1 MIIQLSAFCTPR
13 MLCFQE
19 QWLKHSQ
26 QSFLSFFDDRPGKLF
41 DGLEHIRVAI
51 CLNEVGCCKESNV
64 QTTNYIK
71 FSSMA
76 RESLFE
82 GISYLINNNFIK
94 TTIPKLNKNIEQNI
108 LQKIVKNKSELQY
121 YFDGAGKHILYY
133 HNAPQYFIRAHSF
146 TPYFWNE
153 IDGNK
158 ISVQN
163 KKLTLSSEADR
174 DIVVTILAS
183 TIFYWWFVLQSDC
196 RHLNARE
203 INEFPINLNSIEINA
218 KLELAAISE
227 KLEEDLK
234 KNSYRKETNYKATG
248 KVIYDE
254 FYPKKSKYIIDEI
267 DKILAKHYGFTEE
280 ELDFIINYD
289 IKYRKGSELEND

>member
-51 CLNEVGCCKESNV
+51 CLNEVGCCEKQNL

-71 FSSMA
+71 FSSEA
-76 RESLFE
+76 RKFLFE
-82 GISYLINNNFIK
+82 SISYLVNNNLINS
-94 TTIPKLNKNIEQNI
+94 TISKLNKKIEQNI
-108 LQKIVKNKSELQY
+108 LKKLFQNNSELQN
-121 YFDGAGKHILYY
+121 YFDNTGEHILYY
-133 HNAPQYFIRAHSF
+133 HNAPQYFIRTHSF

-153 IDGNK
+153 KDGEK

-163 KKLTLSSEADR
+163 KVLVLSTDTNR
-174 DIVVTILAS
+174 DVVITILVS

-196 RHLNARE
+196 RHLNVKE
-203 INEFPINLNSIEINA
+203 INEFPINLDSMNTNTKS
-218 KLELAAISE
+218 ELADIYK

-254 FYPKKSKYIIDEI
+254 FYPKKSKPIIDEV

-289 IKYRKGSELEND
+289 IKYRMGSELEGK